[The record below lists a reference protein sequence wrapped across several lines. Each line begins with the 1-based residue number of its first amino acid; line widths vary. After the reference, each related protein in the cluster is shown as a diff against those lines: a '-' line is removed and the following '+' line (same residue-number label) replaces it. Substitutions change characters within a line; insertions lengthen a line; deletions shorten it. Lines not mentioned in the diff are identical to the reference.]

1 MRVEKMK
8 DDKDAGVL
16 CIVVDEGPVELSLF
30 VILPA
35 LLLLQNL

>member
-1 MRVEKMK
+1 MEY
-8 DDKDAGVL
+8 DKDAGVL